1 MVIIFNEAMI
11 RKIKN
16 LYQLAGRSK
25 TTLVT
30 NIFGLSIGLATTILL
45 ATFILHEWSYDR
57 HFSKADN
64 IYRLHTI
71 WIDAGRESVEP
82 INLRQAFTEI
92 PQNVPGIETAVQI
105 YRGWNTEIISDN
117 VRYAHNNLL
126 YVDSTF
132 FTVFDFNVIEGFAEN
147 ALQDPGSVVLTKS
160 LAYKIFGDNPAM
172 GQILEIENK
181 SYTVSAVMDD
191 VPENTHFSY
200 DLLLP
205 MNSLHFMHQLGGLE
219 FFTYYLFDSY
229 ADPITVGDAICEANA
244 EILMERFSMFGNYD
258 FSSEIEP
265 LTRLHLFS
273 NASYDLGP
281 AGSIKTVVLVGV
293 IAILVMFLALTNFI
307 NLFIIEG
314 EQRAKEIGIRKVN
327 GAGRMDMIKQFFSE
341 TTFIVTIS
349 FFIGL
354 VLATLLLPQFGD
366 LMRRSFPE
374 DIFRSPALI
383 GALAGIFI
391 LTVLLSGSYP
401 AFYLSRLKPA
411 AIIKQQDVRSGRRK
425 VVINLT
431 GGIQLIVT
439 LVLLTYLFGINNQIQ
454 YMKNMPPGFNPEGLV
469 NIYNLNDDM
478 KRQYPEIRD
487 QLLNIPEVAG
497 VAASTHTIGGG
508 CSGQGIRLL
517 ENHADNILAI
527 NEYRVQPGLC
537 SLMELE
543 LKEGR
548 FFDPELTTDRQSVIL
563 NEAAERMLGLTSA
576 TGKRVVMFQDP
587 LEVIGVV
594 KDFHYSSA
602 ANTIQPLVFTAY
614 SGNINN
620 IVVRLSSHADYGES
634 MKKIGEALR
643 SFDEGYIIT
652 TSNTGDIYRNFYAGE
667 ERLGKLIRMG
677 ATIAVIIV
685 MMGIFMLVSQSI
697 SMRTKEIGIRKV
709 LGGSTSEMLAILYSG
724 TIKWIVIA
732 SVIAIPVSYY
742 LLDSWLQDYAVKAPL
757 SWWLFVQG
765 VFIVILLQ
773 TVVTLW
779 QTLRVARR
787 NPVESLRYE

>member
-1 MVIIFNEAMI
+1 MI

-16 LYQLAGRSK
+16 LYQLAGK
-25 TTLVT
+25 NKAALVT
-30 NIFGLSIGLATTILL
+30 NVLGLSIGLATTILL
-45 ATFILHEWSYDR
+45 VVFILHEWSYDR
-57 HFSKADN
+57 HFSNAGRIN
-64 IYRLHTI
+64 RLHTI
-71 WIDAGRESVEP
+71 WKDGGNEEVQP
-82 INLRQAFTEI
+82 INLRQAFNAI

-105 YRGWNTEIISDN
+105 YRGWSTEIIYDN
-117 VRYAHNNLL
+117 VRYAHNTLL
-126 YVDSTF
+126 YVDTTF
-132 FTVFDFNVIEGFAEN
+132 FTVFDFNVTEGSADY
-147 ALQDPGSVVLTKS
+147 ALDDPGSVVLTRS
-160 LAYKIFGDNPAM
+160 LAYKIFGDNPAV

-181 SYTVSAVMDD
+181 SYTVSAVTDD
-191 VPENTHFSY
+191 VPENTHFSF
-200 DLLLP
+200 DLILP
-205 MNSLHFMHQLGGLE
+205 MNALHFMHQLGGLE

-229 ADPITVGDAICEANA
+229 ADPKTVGDAICEANT
-244 EILMERFSMFGNYD
+244 EMLTKRFSMFHGSE

-281 AGSIKTVVLVGV
+281 QGSINTVVLVGA
-293 IAILVMFLALTNFI
+293 IAVLVMFLALTNFV
-307 NLFIIEG
+307 NLFVIEG
-314 EQRAKEIGIRKVN
+314 EQRAKEIGVRKVN
-327 GAGRMDMIKQFFSE
+327 GAGKRDIIIQFFSE
-341 TTFIVTIS
+341 TTFIVSVS
-349 FFIGL
+349 FAAGL

-411 AIIKQQDVRSGRRK
+411 AIIKQQDVKTGRKK
-425 VVINLT
+425 VVMNLA
-431 GGIQLIVT
+431 GGIQLIIT

-454 YMKNMPPGFNPEGLV
+454 YMKNLPPGFNPEGLV
-469 NIYNLNDDM
+469 NIYNLNDNM
-478 KRQYPEIRD
+478 KRQYPEIHD

-497 VAASTHTIGGG
+497 VAASGHTIGGG

-517 ENHADNILAI
+517 ESQSDNILGI

-537 SLMELE
+537 RLLELE

-576 TGKRVVMFQDP
+576 NGRRVVMFQDP

-594 KDFHYSSA
+594 RDFHYSSA

-620 IVVRLSSHADYGES
+620 IVVRIASHADYASAME
-634 MKKIGEALR
+634 KIEQTLK

-652 TSNTGDIYRNFYAGE
+652 TRNTGDIYRSFYAGE

-677 ATIAVIIV
+677 AIIAVVIV

-697 SMRTKEIGIRKV
+697 SRRTKEMGIRKV
-709 LGGSTSEMLAILYSG
+709 LGGSTTKMLAILYSG
-724 TIKWIVIA
+724 TLRWIAIS

-742 LLDSWLQDYAVKAPL
+742 MLDRWLQDYAVKAPL
-757 SWWLFVQG
+757 NWWLFMQAIL
-765 VFIVILLQ
+765 IVIIMQ
-773 TVVTLW
+773 MVITFW
-779 QTLRVARR
+779 QTWKAARR